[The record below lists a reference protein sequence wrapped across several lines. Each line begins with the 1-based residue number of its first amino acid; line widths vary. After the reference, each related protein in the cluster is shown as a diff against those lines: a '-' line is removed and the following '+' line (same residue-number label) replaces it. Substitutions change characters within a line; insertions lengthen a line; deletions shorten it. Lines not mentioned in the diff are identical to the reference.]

1 MSSAAMKTSR
11 VSGRTMAAQQPHHA
25 ARIHLGHRISPAPH
39 RAALRLAAAQP
50 LATVSCRPQSWPR
63 ESGSPAQ
70 ARIVCRA
77 ASEPATAPAQSVN
90 WKLISYFALWYA
102 FNIIFNLL
110 NKTTL
115 NVFPKPW

>member
-1 MSSAAMKTSR
+1 M
-11 VSGRTMAAQQPHHA
+11 
-25 ARIHLGHRISPAPH
+25 
-39 RAALRLAAAQP
+39 
-50 LATVSCRPQSWPR
+50 
-63 ESGSPAQ
+63 
-70 ARIVCRA
+70 CRA